1 MTDDTTQAPS
11 ADDLSDEAKKSLN
24 PKLKK
29 LAEIRSRAEAVI
41 ERTEEEELELIEDA
55 LEADFGDK
63 ATTVTGELPDPASYD
78 SGESTDAPSDE
89 PVTLEPSEATTSD
102 AAPGGDGDANAEDS
116 GAPAADVAADQDA
129 SGTESGAESDD
140 VAGAA
145 AAPSGSDA
153 GATDPAP
160 SGESASAAADA
171 PIVSHPGTPQQYAG
185 VVNDTD
191 NSQPSAV
198 TERDAL
204 APEDVPDGEV
214 PVNNGNP
221 ASPVSVPVEDLVG
234 EGTDLTA
241 DNAPLPPDAVQVDD
255 TAAEQENAVN
265 DTDPSV
271 EAVTNTEAQ
280 TTSDAAPAPATPA
293 APNTPNREG

>member
-116 GAPAADVAADQDA
+116 GAPAAMWQLTRTRAARNPALSRTTWQERPRHRA
-129 SGTESGAESDD
+129 
-140 VAGAA
+140 
-145 AAPSGSDA
+145 
-153 GATDPAP
+153 DPTP
-160 SGESASAAADA
+160 EP
-171 PIVSHPGTPQQYAG
+171 PIRHRA
-185 VVNDTD
+185 
-191 NSQPSAV
+191 
-198 TERDAL
+198 
-204 APEDVPDGEV
+204 
-214 PVNNGNP
+214 GNP
-221 ASPVSVPVEDLVG
+221 RAPR
-234 EGTDLTA
+234 LTHR
-241 DNAPLPPDAVQVDD
+241 
-255 TAAEQENAVN
+255 
-265 DTDPSV
+265 S
-271 EAVTNTEAQ
+271 
-280 TTSDAAPAPATPA
+280 
-293 APNTPNREG
+293 